1 MAQKIQYMS
10 DVPPHGNIVR
20 FIGEVEGG
28 PEGRAIFISVIS
40 IVVAQRCYVHDGC
53 TMTIID
59 NITIFCND
67 VNKYFHGITG
77 NKYCTLRV
85 IKK

>member
-40 IVVAQRCYVHDGC
+40 MVVAQRCYVHETRFRENRKDTKVVVC
-53 TMTIID
+53 P
-59 NITIFCND
+59 D
-67 VNKYFHGITG
+67 V
-77 NKYCTLRV
+77 
-85 IKK
+85 